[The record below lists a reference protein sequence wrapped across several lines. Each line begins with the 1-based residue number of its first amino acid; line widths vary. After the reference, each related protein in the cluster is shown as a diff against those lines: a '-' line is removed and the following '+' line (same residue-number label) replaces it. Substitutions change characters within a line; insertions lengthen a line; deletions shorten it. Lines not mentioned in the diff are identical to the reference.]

1 MRPPPVELCTAA
13 SLLRRLVSLHLRAA
27 AAAPFAAV
35 AAAAPGAA
43 MAAVAD
49 RSTPGAMAA
58 VAATMARLESGAH
71 TLTVSELRAELA
83 ELDVEPQQ
91 VEACVE
97 RTDLEALLRERAA
110 DAEASGRFG
119 AEAWRVAVANLAA
132 ATAADAA
139 AAWLVGMEV
148 PVACGC
154 PASPLAVGACAF
166 ARERDGRTLQQP
178 QRGIVNGAAL
188 ALSSPRG
195 GHPPPQRPTHPHPRA
210 PGCPILAE
218 GQKLD
223 ARRGCSMT
231 RPLAPVQRR

>member
-1 MRPPPVELCTAA
+1 MVRPPPDELCTAS

-27 AAAPFAAV
+27 AVADAAPA
-35 AAAAPGAA
+35 AA
-43 MAAVAD
+43 MAAVASGSKP
-49 RSTPGAMAA
+49 RAMAA

-71 TLTVSELRAELA
+71 TLTVSELRAELT

-97 RTDLEALLRERAA
+97 RTDLEVLLRAAAA
-110 DAEASGRFG
+110 DAASYAAAGEEARL
-119 AEAWRVAVANLAA
+119 VAVANLAAAAAA

-195 GHPPPQRPTHPHPRA
+195 GHPPPQKPTHPHPRA

-218 GQKLD
+218 GRKLD
-223 ARRGCSMT
+223 ARRGCSMA